1 VLDYHPFVTYLYY
14 SPLKQLTMSQPE
26 ILQEILAKVSAIEEE
41 LKVIK
46 TNLDQPNLI
55 THEDLTE
62 LENRL
67 FSKLDYAI

>member
-1 VLDYHPFVTYLYY
+1 
-14 SPLKQLTMSQPE
+14 MSQPE